1 MARKANDLLD
11 IFRYQ
16 PDDADEAGG
25 GKRGNQSP
33 RRSPKQGGK
42 TGKGNSGARNAASG
56 TRASKKAARGKRVA
70 RRPDGD
76 GYRLDLTH
84 RHVVLG
90 GSVLALLLVLSFTL
104 GLAAG
109 RGKEGSSDEVSLQ
122 RSAARGH
129 SYYVS
134 GTIPNILPSTGQ
146 RVRGKRI
153 QQDLMEDFLLE
164 RSRFRIFSGKDEWRI
179 TVGPFASDA
188 DARRFV
194 AHQGME
200 KWYVAAYAPFRAFEI
215 IRVPNK

>member
-16 PDDADEAGG
+16 PEGADEADGGAREKKRQRRDPNKGRSAGG
-25 GKRGNQSP
+25 GTRTGSAGSGRG
-33 RRSPKQGGK
+33 
-42 TGKGNSGARNAASG
+42 
-56 TRASKKAARGKRVA
+56 SKKAARAKRVA
-70 RRPDGD
+70 RRPGGD
-76 GYRLDLTH
+76 GYRLDLTQ

-109 RGKEGSSDEVSLQ
+109 RGKDGGSEEVSLQ

-129 SYYVS
+129 SFYVS

-153 QQDLMEDFLLE
+153 QQELMEDFLLE
-164 RSRFRIFSGKDEWRI
+164 RSRFKIFSGKNEWRI

-200 KWYVAAYAPFRAFEI
+200 KWYVAAYAPFRAYEI
-215 IRVPNK
+215 LRVPNK